1 MKKIFSN
8 NRLIAVAFFTVFS
21 VAAAPFA
28 QASDSSN
35 HHVMHVELKYLG
47 NIKNQ
52 QLFQLNVASIMKDD
66 EFTIIITDDYGSSL
80 YRENVK
86 GENFIK
92 KFLLNTDEIGDN
104 TLRFEIFCNRTKK
117 SVVYEVN
124 RNTRLIQDIVI
135 NEVK

>member
-35 HHVMHVELKYLG
+35 HRVMHVELKYLG

-66 EFTIIITDDYGSSL
+66 EFTIIIRDEFGYQA
-80 YRENVK
+80 YKENIK
-86 GENFIK
+86 DENFSK
-92 KFLLNTDEIGDN
+92 KFLFNADELSDAS
-104 TLRFEIFCNRTKK
+104 LQFEIYSVKTKK
-117 SVVYEVN
+117 SVVYAITSNTRQIENLEVN
-124 RNTRLIQDIVI
+124 KL
-135 NEVK
+135 